1 MAMKM
6 DSLENLFVEDLK
18 DLYNAEQQI
27 MQALPKMI
35 QAAHSQDLKQ
45 SFQQHLQVTQ
55 EQAKR
60 LEQIFSNLNQKPTGK
75 KCLGM
80 EGIIKEGE
88 QDMQELKS
96 DPDLLDAGMIAS
108 AQKIEH
114 YEISGYGTAR
124 TYAEELGLD
133 QAASLLEQTLKEE
146 SQTDQKLTQLAESHI
161 NMDAMH

>member
-35 QAAHSQDLKQ
+35 QAAHSPDLKQ

-60 LEQIFSNLNQKPTGK
+60 LEQIFSNLSQKPTGK

-88 QDMQELKS
+88 QNMQELKS
-96 DPDLLDAGMIAS
+96 DPDLLDAGMIAA

-133 QAASLLEQTLKEE
+133 QAASLLEKTLKEE
-146 SQTDQKLTQLAESHI
+146 AQTDEKLTQLAESHI
-161 NMDAMH
+161 NMDAIH